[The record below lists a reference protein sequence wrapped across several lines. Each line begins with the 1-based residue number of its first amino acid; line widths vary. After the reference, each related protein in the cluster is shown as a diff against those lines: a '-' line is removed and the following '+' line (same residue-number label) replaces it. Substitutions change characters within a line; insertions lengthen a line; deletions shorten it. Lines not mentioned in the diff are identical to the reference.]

1 LGNVGVIGG
10 TKRQIHEEFGSLR
23 CAVLAGRLYQLRS
36 STIDGK
42 DVFEL
47 IDIGTNEEP

>member
-1 LGNVGVIGG
+1 
-10 TKRQIHEEFGSLR
+10 
-23 CAVLAGRLYQLRS
+23 LYQLRS

-47 IDIGTNEEP
+47 IDIGTNEEPLTASK